1 MTRIAAVVFAFLE
14 PLRDITS
21 CRASK
26 KIRTQ
31 IEIAVTTKI
40 SLSATDEVVDVKLPT
55 LEPLEGSAAVSD
67 ITRTTRGCQYKRFS
81 LCCLRGPHR
90 AL

>member
-1 MTRIAAVVFAFLE
+1 
-14 PLRDITS
+14 
-21 CRASK
+21 
-26 KIRTQ
+26 
-31 IEIAVTTKI
+31 
-40 SLSATDEVVDVKLPT
+40 VKLPT

>member
-1 MTRIAAVVFAFLE
+1 
-14 PLRDITS
+14 
-21 CRASK
+21 
-26 KIRTQ
+26 
-31 IEIAVTTKI
+31 VTTKI

-67 ITRTTRGCQYKRFS
+67 ITLTTRGCRYKRFS
-81 LCCLRGPHR
+81 RCSLRAPHR